1 MKKIFTGLFSLAV
14 LFISG
19 ISFGQVTITSSDS
32 LSCVDTCTTL
42 TAHLV
47 GDIPI
52 DAGIT
57 IDDQYPTTYLPIG
70 FTFNFYGL
78 PYTTSLI
85 GPNGTICFNPGL
97 AGSFETWVATGPLLG
112 QVPVEN
118 SICGPWCD
126 VDIEYGGNITYC
138 TTGTAPNRR
147 YIVTFCH
154 VAMFSCTS
162 QYYTT
167 QFVLYEGSDVIDIY
181 VGHKDICTSWYGAI
195 PGLAILG
202 VQNAAGTKATVA
214 PGHDYPSVYTCTDE
228 GWRFTP
234 NDTGTGVYYLV
245 NPVGYAPVPFASSN
259 IYWYNATTG
268 AFIDSGL
275 SITVC
280 THTATTYKAGAKCC
294 ADTSY
299 GYYTVTPGG
308 LITISTSS
316 SNPTKCGLCDGSIII
331 SGLTPGD
338 IDTVHYD
345 LGGVPQPVVWATVSG
360 GGTILISGLCSGTYS
375 NIIASEHS
383 CSSPPAGPIVLT
395 DPPIAITSISS
406 TNPSSCG
413 VCDGTITIGGLYPGY
428 LFTLNYT
435 KDGVAQPP
443 LSVTSS
449 GTGTITITGLCGA
462 APPLA
467 GTVYANFVASFGS
480 CVTPP
485 AGPVTLAA
493 PPPPPASIVSSTNAT
508 QCGKCDGSITIRPLP
523 PLTLDSVFYSLG
535 GVVQPPDDIVALLD
549 SSVLVPYL
557 CAGTYTNFS
566 IVIDQCTY
574 AVSGSATITQPKI
587 IDNFSQAT
595 HYGCNGDTVF
605 FTNLSSTPGPL
616 YYNWTFGDG
625 TSDTATNPNHVFAQ
639 GIYTVTLVATNLACS
654 QSFSLQDSLIHPL
667 VAAFSDSPVIVCQ
680 GSPIT
685 FTNNTALLS
694 TPPLSYLWNFK
705 DGGTSNAVNPAH
717 TYNRSGTYNVQLV
730 ASNFIPCYDTA
741 YSTVYIDSSSPI
753 EIALTDSVFCRSTYV
768 TFTGNFTT
776 SGSTGFTWNFGDGD
790 STLNK
795 NPASHSYDQFGTYTV
810 TLNAYYRA
818 CKDTSTSKVI
828 NVFPEPVLNL
838 GSDTSIC
845 PGSESI
851 TLTDDNNK
859 STAGAKWKWSTGQTT
874 PSIVITAPGYYSC
887 TVNINGCGS
896 TDTIWVQKNCY
907 MDIPNVFT
915 PNGDGLNDYFFPR
928 LYLTKGLTS
937 FKMDI
942 YNRWGQLI
950 FETTT
955 LDGSGWDGKLNGINQ
970 PEGVYVYIIDA
981 AFQDREKE
989 HHQGNVTL
997 MR

>member
-1 MKKIFTGLFSLAV
+1 MKRLFTGLCCLVILLLSN
-14 LFISG
+14 SG
-19 ISFGQVTITSSDS
+19 FAQVTVTSSDS

-57 IDDQYPTTYLPIG
+57 IDDQYPSAYLPIG

-78 PYTTSLI
+78 PYTQSLI
-85 GPNGTICFNPGL
+85 GPNGTICFTPGL
-97 AGSFETWVATGPLLG
+97 AGSFETWIATGPLLG

-126 VDIEYGGNITYC
+126 VDIAYGGTITYC

-147 YIVTFCH
+147 YLVTFCH
-154 VAMFSCTS
+154 VAMYSCTT

-167 QFVLYEGSDVIDIY
+167 QMVLYEGSDLIDVY

-195 PGLAILG
+195 PGLALLG
-202 VQNAAGTKATVA
+202 VQNSTGTRATAA
-214 PGHDYPSVYTCTDE
+214 PGRDYPSVYTCTDE

-234 NDTGTGVYYLV
+234 NDTGTGIYYLV
-245 NPVGYAPVPFASSN
+245 NSVPYAPVPFASSN

-268 AFIDSGL
+268 AFIDSGFT
-275 SITVC
+275 ITVC
-280 THTATTYKAGAKCC
+280 PHTTTIYKAGAKGC

-308 LITISTSS
+308 LITISTTS
-316 SNPTKCGLCDGSIII
+316 SNPTRCGLCNGSILI

-338 IDTVHYD
+338 IDTIHYNY
-345 LGGVPQPVVWATVSG
+345 GGVPQPPIITTVSG
-360 GGTILISGLCSGTYS
+360 GGTILISGLCSGTYTS
-375 NIIASEHS
+375 IVASQGA
-383 CSSPPAGPIVLT
+383 CSSSPAGPIVLT
-395 DPPIAITSISS
+395 DPPIAITSVAF

-413 VCDGTITIGGLYPGY
+413 VCDGTITLGGLYPGY

-443 LSVTSS
+443 LTLTSS
-449 GTGTITITGLCGA
+449 ATGTLTLTGLCGS

-467 GTVYANFVASFGS
+467 ATVYANFVASYGACS
-480 CVTPP
+480 TPP
-485 AGPVTLAA
+485 AGPVNLAA
-493 PPPPPASIVSSTNAT
+493 PPPPPASIVSSSDAT
-508 QCGKCDGSITIRPLP
+508 QCGKCDGTITIRSLP
-523 PLTLDSVFYSLG
+523 PFVLDSVFYSLG
-535 GVVQPPDDIVALLD
+535 GLPQPAIITSTLAD
-549 SSVLVPYL
+549 SSVIVPYL
-557 CAGTYTNFS
+557 CAGDYSNFS
-566 IVIDQCTY
+566 ITIGQCTY
-574 AVSGSATITQPKI
+574 AVGGTKTISQPRI
-587 IDNFSQAT
+587 TDNFSQTT
-595 HYGCNGDTVF
+595 HYGCNGDTVY
-605 FTNLSSTPGPL
+605 FTNLSGTPGPL
-616 YYNWTFGDG
+616 YYIWEFGDG
-625 TSDTATNPNHVFAQ
+625 TSDTATNPFHVFAQ
-639 GIYTVTLVATNLACS
+639 GIYTVTLIATNHVCTD
-654 QSFSLQDSLIHPL
+654 SFKLKDSLIHPL
-667 VAAFSDSPVIVCQ
+667 IAAFTDSPVIVCQ

-685 FTNNTALLS
+685 FTNNTTLAS
-694 TPPLSYLWNFK
+694 TPPLSYLWNFR
-705 DGGTSNAVNPAH
+705 DGGTSNAINP
-717 TYNRSGTYNVQLV
+717 TYTFNRTGTYNVQLI
-730 ASNFIPCYDTA
+730 AANFVPCYDTA
-741 YSTVYIDSSSPI
+741 YSTVLVDSSSPI
-753 EIALTDSVFCRSTYV
+753 QIAITDSVFCRSTYA

-776 SGSTGFTWNFGDGD
+776 IGSTGFTWNFGDGD

-795 NPASHSYDQFGTYTV
+795 NPASHSYDKYGTYTV

-818 CKDTSTSKVI
+818 CKDTSASRI
-828 NVFPEPVLNL
+828 ISIFPEPILNL

-845 PGSESI
+845 PGSVAI
-851 TLTDDNNK
+851 TLTDNNNIN
-859 STAGAKWKWSTGQTT
+859 TAGTKWKWNTGQTT
-874 PSIVITAPGYYSC
+874 PSIVVTSPGFYSV
-887 TVNINGCGS
+887 TVNINGCES

-928 LYLTKGLTS
+928 LYLTKGLTT

-955 LDGSGWDGKLNGINQ
+955 LDGSGWDGKLNGTDQ

-981 AFQDREKE
+981 TFKDLEKE